1 MDRAP
6 RWFFPYAAQW
16 EKGVQ
21 AEGGAL
27 DLVFLMQSALINP
40 SRSFPRFA
48 GEAKANF
55 HKRSAPAIS
64 AGLMRRR
71 FPVVGAMR
79 IGVALAFA
87 IGIAGGAHAQ
97 DIDQAQRTAQEQQA
111 KQKLDA
117 VRIEIKAMTAQR
129 NAATGERGD
138 AAHTLREKEIALAAV
153 ARDVHTLD
161 YKLYAQQARFDQLD
175 LDRSRLESALKA
187 QREALAALLRSA
199 YALGHNE
206 ELKLL
211 LQQDDVAAIARVLA
225 YHRYFQRA
233 QIGQI
238 DKLRGDLQQLAD
250 VQESILAA
258 TTELT
263 ATRDARDAEAKK
275 LETERSERAQL
286 VAAIDAKLKDQ
297 GARIAALGKDEA
309 ALTQLLERLRD
320 VFADIPKQLVGEA
333 PFASARGKLAW
344 PLQGK
349 VVTAF
354 DAVDESGRRSS
365 GVLLAART
373 GAAVHAIAHGRV
385 VFADWM
391 RGYGLLIIVDHG
403 EGYLSLYGCNETLL
417 KDVGDWVDAGETIA
431 TSGASG
437 GQKTPGL
444 YFELRAK
451 GQPIDP
457 RGWLK

>member
-1 MDRAP
+1 MRVGTAL
-6 RWFFPYAAQW
+6 FF
-16 EKGVQ
+16 
-21 AEGGAL
+21 
-27 DLVFLMQSALINP
+27 
-40 SRSFPRFA
+40 
-48 GEAKANF
+48 
-55 HKRSAPAIS
+55 
-64 AGLMRRR
+64 
-71 FPVVGAMR
+71 
-79 IGVALAFA
+79 AF
-87 IGIAGGAHAQ
+87 GMAGGTRAQ
-97 DIDQAQRTAQEQQA
+97 DVEQAQRAAQEQQA
-111 KQKLDA
+111 KKKLDA
-117 VRIEIKAMTAQR
+117 VRVEIKALAAQR
-129 NAATGERGD
+129 NATTGERGD
-138 AAHTLREKEIALAAV
+138 AAHTLREKEVALAAV
-153 ARDVHTLD
+153 ARDVHALD
-161 YKLYAQQARFDQLD
+161 GKLAEQQARFDQLNA
-175 LDRSRLESALKA
+175 DRARLEIALKS

-233 QIGQI
+233 QVGQI
-238 DKLRGDLQQLAD
+238 DKLRGDLKQLAD
-250 VQESILAA
+250 VQDSIVVA
-258 TTELT
+258 TRELT
-263 ATRDARDAEAKK
+263 STRDARNAESGR
-275 LETERSERAQL
+275 LDTERSARAQL

-297 GARIAALGKDEA
+297 GARIAALGKDET
-309 ALTQLLERLRD
+309 ALTQLLEQLRD
-320 VFADIPKQLVGEA
+320 VFADIPKQLAGEA

-344 PLQGK
+344 PLKGK

-354 DAVDESGRRSS
+354 GAADESGRRSS
-365 GVLLAART
+365 GVLFAAKV

-403 EGYLSLYGCNETLL
+403 DGYLSLYGCNETLL

-451 GQPIDP
+451 GQPVDP
-457 RGWLK
+457 RGWLR